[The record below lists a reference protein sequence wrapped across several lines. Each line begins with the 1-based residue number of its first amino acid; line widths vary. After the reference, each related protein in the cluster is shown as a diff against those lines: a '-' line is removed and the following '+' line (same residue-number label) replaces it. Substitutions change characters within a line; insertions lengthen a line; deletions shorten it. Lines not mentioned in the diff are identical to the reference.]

1 MTQQHL
7 LYRALLFAIA
17 VLIMN
22 GLSACTLTREYAG
35 DKTRA
40 GSDPAIQRA
49 ERQRMQEEM
58 RSQQARMQQERDHER
73 MREHMAM
80 EAREKQQSQWRERL
94 QGAVVG
100 MHEKLRFRTGSSELN
115 DEARDE
121 LRKLAGLLVQ
131 SSSQKLRLKGYTDS
145 RGGVDVNQALAQAR
159 VEAVRSELITQ
170 GARPEQVEIIA
181 PGEVSP
187 VATNQTAAGRAKNR
201 RVEVEVLT
209 PPSG

>member
-22 GLSACTLTREYAG
+22 GLSACTVTREYAG

-40 GSDPAIQRA
+40 RSGPEIQRA
-49 ERQRMQEEM
+49 ERERMQEEM

-80 EAREKQQSQWRERL
+80 EARDTQQSQWRERL
-94 QGAVVG
+94 QGAVIG
-100 MHEKLRFRTGSSELN
+100 MQEKLRFRTGSSELN
-115 DEARDE
+115 DEAREE

-131 SSSQKLRLKGYTDS
+131 SSGQKLRLKGYTDS

-159 VEAVRSELITQ
+159 VESVRRELIAQGVRS
-170 GARPEQVEIIA
+170 EQVEIMA

>member
-22 GLSACTLTREYAG
+22 GLNACTVTREYAG

-40 GSDPAIQRA
+40 GGQQA

-94 QGAVVG
+94 QTAVGG

-115 DEARDE
+115 DEAREE
-121 LRKLAGLLVQ
+121 LKKLSSLLVQ
-131 SSSQKLRLKGYTDS
+131 ATSQKLKLKGYTDS

-159 VEAVRSELITQ
+159 VEAVRNELIAQ
-170 GARPEQVEIIA
+170 GVRPEQVEIMA
-181 PGEVSP
+181 AGEVSP

-201 RVEVEVLT
+201 RVEVEMLT